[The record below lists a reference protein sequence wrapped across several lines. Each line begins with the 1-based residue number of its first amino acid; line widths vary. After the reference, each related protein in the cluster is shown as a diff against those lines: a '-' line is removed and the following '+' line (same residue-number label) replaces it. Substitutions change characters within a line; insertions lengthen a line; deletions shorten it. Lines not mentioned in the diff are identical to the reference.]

1 MDNCLASLL
10 LFVEIKQKSQEKN
23 KKSQNLGK
31 LMKQY
36 VEMDKK
42 DDTGT
47 YIYFSLIFFH
57 KIIFTKKNFVKMMS
71 RKNFF
76 YIFTIFNRAQ
86 GKFGKSSSRNVC

>member
-1 MDNCLASLL
+1 MKNFFCRSVRLRNDLGEMDNCLASLL

-57 KIIFTKKNFVKMMS
+57 KIIFTKKKIS
-71 RKNFF
+71 
-76 YIFTIFNRAQ
+76 
-86 GKFGKSSSRNVC
+86 

>member
-47 YIYFSLIFFH
+47 YIYFSLIFFSQNH
-57 KIIFTKKNFVKMMS
+57 FHEKKKFRENDVTKKNVLHIYYF
-71 RKNFF
+71 
-76 YIFTIFNRAQ
+76 
-86 GKFGKSSSRNVC
+86 

>member
-57 KIIFTKKNFVKMMS
+57 KIIFTKKKFRENYFTK
-71 RKNFF
+71 KNVLH
-76 YIFTIFNRAQ
+76 I
-86 GKFGKSSSRNVC
+86 

>member
-57 KIIFTKKNFVKMMS
+57 KIIFTKKKKFRENDVTK
-71 RKNFF
+71 KNVLHIYYF
-76 YIFTIFNRAQ
+76 
-86 GKFGKSSSRNVC
+86 

>member
-47 YIYFSLIFFH
+47 YI
-57 KIIFTKKNFVKMMS
+57 
-71 RKNFF
+71 
-76 YIFTIFNRAQ
+76 
-86 GKFGKSSSRNVC
+86 